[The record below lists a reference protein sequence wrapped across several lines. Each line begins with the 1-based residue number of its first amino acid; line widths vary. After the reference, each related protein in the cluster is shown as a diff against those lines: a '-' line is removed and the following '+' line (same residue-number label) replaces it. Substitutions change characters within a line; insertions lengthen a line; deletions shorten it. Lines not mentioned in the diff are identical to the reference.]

1 VVTAW
6 YLSRYAMSIRAS
18 GATMPI
24 AVQWLLAIITVVSSG
39 WSGWMFLHRWRRKAV
54 EAAQE
59 QERKRHLAGVLL
71 SLQTIRMKCVEASVT
86 ERVIKTPSE
95 KEFVS
100 GIGYA
105 LVGVEKQIS
114 LMLGDVVILPAADF
128 RQNCQNSS
136 GVTSG

>member
-1 VVTAW
+1 
-6 YLSRYAMSIRAS
+6 
-18 GATMPI
+18 
-24 AVQWLLAIITVVSSG
+24 
-39 WSGWMFLHRWRRKAV
+39 V